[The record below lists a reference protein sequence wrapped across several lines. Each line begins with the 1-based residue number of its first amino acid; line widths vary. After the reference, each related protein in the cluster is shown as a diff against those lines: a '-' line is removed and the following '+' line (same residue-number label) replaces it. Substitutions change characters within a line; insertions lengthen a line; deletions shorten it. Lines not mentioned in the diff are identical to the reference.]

1 MSEKSSTFVTS
12 LKTISVLLI
21 ICLVCGALLALCN
34 DLLYIDEETKFN
46 RAMQKVYPQ
55 FDRDTTF
62 SETPVADHKTLAGV
76 GSVSKVY
83 LSKDGTYIL
92 ESTGLG
98 GWDNGNVTMY
108 IAVGG
113 QTPNVEIKALTVT
126 GNVGQ
131 SYMSKVDQ
139 KSIDNAYVGKKL
151 QDVAALQFGA
161 DYKLGGTTYTST
173 AIMNCVKAAVNYCVV
188 ALQLVSTPESEAR
201 DAALLLNELTGYT
214 LTTVVDEAY
223 TSAVG
228 ANFYFTGTKDGADDI
243 DVYVFGDKE
252 SGHQIVA
259 VKAGLKHADRIADTA
274 IVAKSEGIDNALVT
288 KVQGLSLLEH
298 QVQQYAPNFTYDAD
312 GDLGDLATNADF
324 PTAEITKV
332 YKSNSGALAMEV
344 RAPGYGGT
352 ETGPYLTILVIVADD
367 KIAGW
372 DLISEGNNNFFA
384 GAYMADEEGK
394 QLAGKDRVYVGSS
407 ISNII
412 ESQSPTGATA
422 PYSGNALHQIVNL
435 AAYYARSINQ

>member
-92 ESTGLG
+92 EATGLG

-113 QTPNVEIKALTVT
+113 ETPNVAIKALTVT

-201 DAALLLNELTGYT
+201 DAAVALLGNDYAF
-214 LTTVVDEAY
+214 TTVVNESY
-223 TSAVG
+223 TTALG
-228 ANFYFTGTKDGADDI
+228 ANFYFTATKDGVPAL
-243 DVYVFGDKE
+243 DVYVFGDKAT
-252 SGHQIVA
+252 GHQIVA
-259 VKAGLKHADRIADTA
+259 LNSTLLHADRNSDTA
-274 IVAKSEGIDNALVT
+274 VVAKSEGIDNALVT

-422 PYSGNALHQIVNL
+422 PYSGNALYEIVNL

>member
-92 ESTGLG
+92 EATGLG

-113 QTPNVEIKALTVT
+113 ETPNVAIKALTVT

-298 QVQQYAPNFTYDAD
+298 QIQQYAPNFTYDAD
-312 GDLGDLATNADF
+312 GDLTQFTTNTDF
-324 PTAEITKV
+324 AHAEVTKA
-332 YKSNSGALAMEV
+332 YKSNNGTLAIVVNATVGGEKYHYD
-344 RAPGYGGT
+344 PGT
-352 ETGPYLTILVIVADD
+352 LTVMVVVADG

-372 DLISEGNNNFFA
+372 SVVSLGKHTYFEGAFGNA
-384 GAYMADEEGK
+384 DKQAYAD
-394 QLAGKDRVYVGSS
+394 AS
-407 ISNII
+407 IETTIA
-412 ESQSPTGATA
+412 QVAVTGATA
-422 PYSGNALHQIVNL
+422 SSDALYEIVNL